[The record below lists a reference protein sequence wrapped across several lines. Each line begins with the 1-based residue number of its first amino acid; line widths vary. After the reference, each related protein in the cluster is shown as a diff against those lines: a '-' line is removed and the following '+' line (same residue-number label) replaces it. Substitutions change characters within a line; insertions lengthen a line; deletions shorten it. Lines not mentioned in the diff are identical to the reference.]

1 MRMRRKRNL
10 DARLQACGD
19 KILYMDRDEKN
30 FQVKDTASLLDYKA
44 LFGNTNPVILEIGC
58 GKGQFAI
65 EFAKIHPDL
74 NVLAVEK
81 SSNVIVD
88 AAESA
93 IEQGVENLIFLRGN
107 AEYLECFIPEHSIG
121 LIYLNFSCPFP
132 KNTYASHRLTHKG
145 FLEIYKKLLT
155 TDGEIHQKTD
165 NMHFFEFSIEQF
177 TANGFGLKNVSLD
190 LHNSGF
196 EGNIMTEYETRFSQQ
211 GLPIYRLEA
220 YMLSK

>member
-10 DARLQACGD
+10 DARLQGCGYRIIY
-19 KILYMDRDEKN
+19 KKRDEKN
-30 FQVKDTASLLDYKA
+30 FQDKSQKSLLDYKA
-44 LFGNTNPVILEIGC
+44 LFGNSNPVILEIGC

-65 EFAKIHPDL
+65 EFAKRSPDV

-93 IEQGVENLIFLRGN
+93 IEQGVPNLYFMRGN
-107 AEYLECFIPEHSIG
+107 AEYLDCYIPEKSIG

-155 TDGEIHQKTD
+155 GDGEIHQKTD

-196 EGNIMTEYETRFSQQ
+196 EGNIMTEYETRFSQM
-211 GLPIYRLEA
+211 GMPIYRLEA
-220 YMLSK
+220 YMV